1 MSNSCVEVTPP
12 CISPDSLLRKTELSW
27 ASYHEKYKEGLL
39 QPHELLWPEISLVSH
54 EMFCLARNDSEEGAR
69 SYKVVELDTLFE
81 IVTRI
86 ARIHLVFLLQNP
98 RL

>member
-1 MSNSCVEVTPP
+1 MWLNLPT
-12 CISPDSLLRKTELSW
+12 IT
-27 ASYHEKYKEGLL
+27 
-39 QPHELLWPEISLVSH
+39 ELLWPEIFLVSH